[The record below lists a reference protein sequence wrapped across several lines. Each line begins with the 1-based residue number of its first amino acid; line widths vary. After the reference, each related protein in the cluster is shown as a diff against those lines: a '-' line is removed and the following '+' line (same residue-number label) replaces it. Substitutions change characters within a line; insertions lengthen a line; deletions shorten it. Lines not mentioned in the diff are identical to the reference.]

1 MDGAPAL
8 ARALAF
14 ALEAHGE
21 QVRKGTDVPYV
32 SHLLAVA
39 GLVLEDGGGEEDAI
53 AALLHDA
60 VEDAGGQATL
70 ARIRREFGEG
80 VARVVEA
87 CSDADVLPK
96 PPWRGRKEAYLAR
109 LETAPD
115 EVLRVSLADKLH
127 NARSIVAD
135 RRALGEAIWDRF
147 NAPRADQLWYYRA
160 LADVFARRRP
170 GRAADELAA
179 IVRQLVD

>member
-1 MDGAPAL
+1 MDDAPAL

-39 GLVLEDGGGEEDAI
+39 GLVLEDGGGEEDAV

-60 VEDAGGQATL
+60 VEDAGGRTTL
-70 ARIRREFGEG
+70 ARIRAGFGER
-80 VARVVEA
+80 VAAIVEA
-87 CSDADVLPK
+87 CSDADVQPK

-109 LETAPD
+109 LEHAD
-115 EVLRVSLADKLH
+115 EAVLRVSLADKLH
-127 NARSIVAD
+127 NARSILAD
-135 RRALGEAIWDRF
+135 RRLVGEAVWDRF
-147 NAPRADQLWYYRA
+147 NAPRSDQLWYYGA
-160 LADVFARRRP
+160 LVDVFARRRP
-170 GRAADELAA
+170 GRHADELAA
-179 IVRQLVD
+179 IVETLAD

>member
-1 MDGAPAL
+1 M
-8 ARALAF
+8 
-14 ALEAHGE
+14 
-21 QVRKGTDVPYV
+21 

-39 GLVLEDGGGEEDAI
+39 GLVLEDGGGEQDAV

-70 ARIRREFGEG
+70 ARIRERFGER

-87 CSDADVLPK
+87 CSDADVQPK

-109 LETAPD
+109 LEHAD
-115 EVLRVSLADKLH
+115 DDVLRISLADKLH
-127 NARSIVAD
+127 NARSILAD
-135 RRALGEAIWDRF
+135 RRLVGEAVWDRF
-147 NAPRADQLWYYRA
+147 NAPRSDQLWYYGA

-179 IVRQLVD
+179 IVRELAG